1 MRGPSLGTKLL
12 AAVSYLS
19 ILFVVPLALVE
30 EDDTF
35 TAYHVRHGFMLFI
48 VAVLA
53 NVLFVFLDII
63 TYGYTSLYLGRL
75 FNLAIMV
82 ASIYGIVSALR
93 GKTNRIIGISN
104 LLEVF
109 PI

>member
-1 MRGPSLGTKLL
+1 MRETKFSTKLL

-19 ILFVVPLALVE
+19 VLFVVPLVLVE

-35 TAYHVRHGFMLFI
+35 TAYHIRHGFMLFI
-48 VAVLA
+48 VTILA

-63 TYGYTSLYLGRL
+63 TYGYTSMYLGRL
-75 FNLAIMV
+75 FNIAVVV
-82 ASIYGIVSALR
+82 ASIYGMVSALR
-93 GKTNRIIGISN
+93 GKTYRILGISN

>member
-1 MRGPSLGTKLL
+1 MREPKISTKLL
-12 AAVSYLS
+12 ASVSYLS
-19 ILFVVPLALVE
+19 VLFVVPLVLVE

-53 NVLFVFLDII
+53 NVLFAFLDII
-63 TYGYTSLYLGRL
+63 TYGYTSMYLGRL
-75 FNLAIMV
+75 FNLAVV
-82 ASIYGIVSALR
+82 AASVYGIVSVLR
-93 GKTNRIIGISN
+93 GKTNRIVGISN

>member
-1 MRGPSLGTKLL
+1 MRGPTLGTKFL

-35 TAYHVRHGFMLFI
+35 TAFHVRHGFMLFI
-48 VAVLA
+48 VTILA

-75 FNLAIMV
+75 FNIVVLV
-82 ASIYGIVSALR
+82 ASVYGIVSALR
-93 GKTNRIIGISN
+93 GKSNRIVGISN
-104 LLEVF
+104 LLEIF